1 MEMVAKQTAQKHGKN
16 SFSNEILVFVW
27 VEYRI
32 NNKNNFEFKTN
43 SFPPNIILSKA
54 TTCKK
59 CCFNCYKWKTHA
71 YIKNMIVF
79 YDRNVWWRGSVMERG
94 CIRHCEV
101 ASWKKAN
108 IQNLLVSNTIYVVK
122 FEPLMGN

>member
-59 CCFNCYKWKTHA
+59 CCFNCYKWSEKLMLTLKIWLYSMTEMSDEGA
-71 YIKNMIVF
+71 VLWKEVVLDIV
-79 YDRNVWWRGSVMERG
+79 R
-94 CIRHCEV
+94 
-101 ASWKKAN
+101 
-108 IQNLLVSNTIYVVK
+108 
-122 FEPLMGN
+122 